1 MFKNPTL
8 KAGFKPA
15 EVAKLPKEAVVF
27 DQNTPDGAY
36 IALQALPA
44 IRDTYDQ
51 NGRKGVRKGMLIIST
66 ESGHLY
72 SLNNAGGLA
81 GFGKNRENSL
91 KGLIAQ
97 RVNIEIVV
105 SAYKAP
111 KKVTKKKATKKR
123 K

>member
-15 EVAKLPKEAVVF
+15 EVAKLPKGAVVF
-27 DQNTPDGAY
+27 DHNTPDGAY

-44 IRDTYDQ
+44 IRDTYNRI

-72 SLNNAGGLA
+72 SLNSAGGLA
-81 GFGKNRENSL
+81 GFGKNRTNSL

-97 RVNIEIVV
+97 RVNVEIVV

-111 KKVTKKKATKKR
+111 KKVTKKR
-123 K
+123 R